1 MQLTLPAD
9 PPLNAKPGVKYVGSE
24 ACVECH
30 QDQHKTFLETAHSK
44 SMERVDPDKEI
55 GTAKFRHPL
64 SMNDYEVETRDGRLF
79 HREIQRG
86 AGGEELS
93 TTERE
98 IVFTIGSGTHGKS
111 YVYREGNFFGQSP
124 LSWYEESNQWA
135 MSPGYDLAYHPGF
148 GRRLSSECFF
158 CHVGNIDSKAGNPN
172 DFSIL
177 EETIGCERC
186 HGPGELHVA
195 KYKKTKEPD
204 SFDNTIVNPAK
215 LKREVSEAICQ
226 QCHLQAAGKAMMAG
240 KDEWDFRPGL
250 PLTDFRI
257 DYQYRLGDDSM
268 KVVGHVEQ
276 LHQSKCYQQTK
287 DLTCITCHNP
297 HETPTAE
304 ESVAYYRS
312 ICLDCHQNDSCG
324 EPLQKRHEVAMNDCS
339 QCHMPAKDT
348 EVPHTAL
355 HHHRIGIHRK
365 GEGGDDVVV
374 GLTAVLD
381 TSELTPMQ
389 RARGEAMA
397 KFQVA
402 QEQAD
407 NENFRDYGIE
417 AAKALIAVKN
427 AGQSDADSDTVLAL
441 LAQSQQQ
448 SQIAENIAEEVVQ
461 SEVKPTRPRIESL
474 RLLAQLAYRS
484 KDFAQAVKYYR
495 ELTQYQHQPYDFFHL
510 GICEQNT
517 GQSDNAIQAL
527 EKAIDLAPNYTE
539 AHRVLAAILGSK
551 GKTAEAQRHAEL
563 AQKHQARLQQLMQNS
578 QGR

>member
-1 MQLTLPAD
+1 MSTGKAD
-9 PPLNAKPGVKYVGSE
+9 
-24 ACVECH
+24 
-30 QDQHKTFLETAHSK
+30 
-44 SMERVDPDKEI
+44 
-55 GTAKFRHPL
+55 
-64 SMNDYEVETRDGRLF
+64 
-79 HREIQRG
+79 
-86 AGGEELS
+86 
-93 TTERE
+93 
-98 IVFTIGSGTHGKS
+98 
-111 YVYREGNFFGQSP
+111 FFGQSP

-158 CHVGNIDSKAGNPN
+158 CHVGNVDSKAGNPN

-215 LKREVSEAICQ
+215 LKRELAEAICQ
-226 QCHLQAAGKAMMAG
+226 QCHLQAAGKAMMPG

-381 TSELTPMQ
+381 TSGLTPMQ

-495 ELTQYQHQPYDFFHL
+495 ELTRYQHQPYDFFHL

-527 EKAIDLAPNYTE
+527 KKAIDLAPNYTE

-551 GKTAEAQRHAEL
+551 GNTAEAQRHAEL